1 MHAENLL
8 FSRFHTLF
16 AYNFLMNGPIYIILG
31 MQMGIDSQNKISFT
45 LLQNI
50 KKYEPQ
56 ESACRYSTN
65 NGY

>member
-1 MHAENLL
+1 
-8 FSRFHTLF
+8 
-16 AYNFLMNGPIYIILG
+16 MNGPIYIILG